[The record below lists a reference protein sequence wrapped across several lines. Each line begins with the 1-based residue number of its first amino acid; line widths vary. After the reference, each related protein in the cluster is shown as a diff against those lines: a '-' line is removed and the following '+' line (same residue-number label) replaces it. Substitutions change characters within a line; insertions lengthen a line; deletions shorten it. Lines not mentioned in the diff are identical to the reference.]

1 MGRVWRRKGTAHGP
15 KPSYHLSN
23 EAANGT
29 GSLVFIDDMTGG
41 RSSRMSSEMY
51 EALLSA
57 QIQPNVAK
65 LLPHSTDG

>member
-29 GSLVFIDDMTGG
+29 GSLVFIDDMTAG
-41 RSSRMSSEMY
+41 RSSGMNSEVHRG
-51 EALLSA
+51 LLSA
-57 QIQPNVAK
+57 QIQPKK
-65 LLPHSTDG
+65 LQR